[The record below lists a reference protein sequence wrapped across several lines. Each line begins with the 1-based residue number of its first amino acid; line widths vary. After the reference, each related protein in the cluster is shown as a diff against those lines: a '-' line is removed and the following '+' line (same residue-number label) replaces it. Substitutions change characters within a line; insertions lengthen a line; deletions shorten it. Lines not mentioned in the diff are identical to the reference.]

1 MKNGMWQK
9 LNNILSLKNLSRS
22 LGLATLFLLLVSCK
36 KPKSPIPETNEQV
49 FSDYWYKGQAE
60 ISSYELSQ
68 SRYGG
73 VHDGKTVLVFVAE
86 DFSNS
91 KHVKLDEPYKHK
103 SDAVRILKL
112 NTSKEFITG
121 IYKYT
126 MMNFHISNRKAIQNT
141 VSPVD
146 GLKMNFGRSSE

>member
-86 DFSNS
+86 DFSKS
-91 KHVKLDEPYKHK
+91 KHVKLDEHREQITDYLKK
-103 SDAVRILKL
+103 RVSKRSIARIIECSPTTLHAWIKRNKL
-112 NTSKEFITG
+112 
-121 IYKYT
+121 
-126 MMNFHISNRKAIQNT
+126 
-141 VSPVD
+141 
-146 GLKMNFGRSSE
+146 